1 MSLPPCPPLPTS
13 HLPPLDLP
21 VVLSSVLLPLSD
33 PGVLAE
39 RVPACVFTA
48 PEVARVGFTEAQARA
63 NGKVCASSLP
73 ATRPP
78 LGLAA
83 KPAVVTHTQVLL
95 GWNGKPAVVTHTQ
108 CLTRMEWSL
117 AAPLLP
123 CSVPCSAGGRGRG
136 LPPHVQGGPSDHSRQ

>member
-83 KPAVVTHTQVLL
+83 KPAVVTHTQ
-95 GWNGKPAVVTHTQ
+95 
-108 CLTRMEWSL
+108 CLTRMEWLL